1 MMADG
6 KRKVKKGDNMME
18 LRNELKKSIYRLNRW
33 EKLADLAQD
42 EWDKDPMNEEREE
55 AADHYYELQWREFLH
70 AVTLLNE
77 IADGKLTEQECKKLL
92 NRGNREKIM
101 EII

>member
-1 MMADG
+1 
-6 KRKVKKGDNMME
+6 
-18 LRNELKKSIYRLNRW
+18 
-33 EKLADLAQD
+33 
-42 EWDKDPMNEEREE
+42 MNEEREE

-70 AVTLLNE
+70 AVTLLNK

-92 NRGNREKIM
+92 NRGDREKIM